1 MSLLLLL
8 YGREWV
14 GRSCTSELNYWRS
27 KVNSCPLRLVSAR
40 GTITTYTRLAP
51 ASWTTRSTAS
61 RTRVSD
67 FLSAEYIILNFT
79 EFNSDCVLVLIALD
93 SGHSG
98 LSGFPEN
105 PVNHWSVKGQSGP
118 TLHGYPFG
126 QVYLLDCRSG
136 QVDPAA
142 GMSGEGQGLD
152 FAGAL
157 YYLNILLPLP
167 PALVCFLFLAVLK
180 YPSALVNNPI

>member
-1 MSLLLLL
+1 MSREVVHLWVELLEIQGELLPA
-8 YGREWV
+8 EV
-14 GRSCTSELNYWRS
+14 GECTCECTWDYHHVHPLGPSILDHEIHGLQ
-27 KVNSCPLRLVSAR
+27 NSRKRFLV
-40 GTITTYTRLAP
+40 GWIYN
-51 ASWTTRSTAS
+51 
-61 RTRVSD
+61 
-67 FLSAEYIILNFT
+67 ILNFT